1 MTFSLSVIMSVILLV
16 VTVDVAVSQPKMIED
31 TSLLW
36 STELTAGTYGTVKAA
51 MAEEADLLFVAT
63 VNSINVL
70 RASDGSIIDSISTRT
85 PSRTNATQVACSRD
99 GKVLCLL
106 YRYYPVDG
114 DSGGAMIMEYP
125 SKRIIH
131 ENVCPPVSIP
141 GGGGILWQSSHV
153 SVSPTGRYV
162 VVPWDAQA
170 RIKLIDL
177 QRDTSWLVQG
187 HSWLPTA
194 FDEAETVCVTW
205 DGPNNINDE
214 NRGQC
219 RVSWLDNPLSQYKT
233 FASNYGRSSE
243 DTYLGLS
250 RDGRYLFHGGYATES
265 MFDRPVNPGFTVWE
279 VATGRVMNQVHYSGC
294 YGYWGFSPTSDWFST
309 WVIHPEYGGA
319 NYVFFVGDSLPRYR
333 FQTSASFYD
342 RDFSRGFKKLRY
354 DSIITARKIETA
366 IVPVSVDHDQP
377 ILRYPQVRRGPSSDD
392 ITIDVYSQE
401 NLGMGED
408 DRLVCQMFDL
418 NLRLISTHELTPIV
432 LDKSSF
438 RFVLHMNTVTAPGVY
453 MVTFRSSLSSVRGT
467 IKFLLD

>member
-1 MTFSLSVIMSVILLV
+1 MTFSLSVILSVFLLA
-16 VTVDVAVSQPKMIED
+16 VTVEVAVSQPKMIDD
-31 TSLLW
+31 TTILW
-36 STELTAGTYGTVKAA
+36 STELTAGTYETVKAA
-51 MAEEADLLFVAT
+51 LADEADLLFVVT
-63 VNSINVL
+63 LNSINVL
-70 RASDGSIIDSISTRT
+70 RASDGSIIDSISIRT
-85 PSRTNATQVACSRD
+85 PSRTNAIQVACSRD

-141 GGGGILWQSSHV
+141 GGGGILWQFSRV

-162 VVPWDAQA
+162 AVPWDAQA

-177 QRDTSWLVQG
+177 QRDTSWLIQG
-187 HSWLPTA
+187 HSWVPTA
-194 FDEAETVCVTW
+194 FDEAETVFVTW

-214 NRGQC
+214 NWGQC

-233 FASNYGRSSE
+233 FASDYGRSNE

-250 RDGRYLFHGGYATES
+250 RDGRYLFHGGNTTES
-265 MFDRPVNPGFTVWE
+265 TFNRPVYPGFTVWE
-279 VATGRVMNQVHYSGC
+279 VGTGRVMNQVHYSGC
-294 YGYWGFSPTSDWFST
+294 SGYWGFSPTSDWFST

-333 FQTSASFYD
+333 FQKSVSLYD

-366 IVPVSVDHDQP
+366 IVPVSVDYDQP
-377 ILRYPQVRRGPSSDD
+377 ILRYPQVRRGPGSDD

-401 NLGMGED
+401 NLGMRED
-408 DRLVCQMFDL
+408 DRLECQMFDL
-418 NLRLISTHELTPIV
+418 SLRLITAQELVPIM
-432 LDKSSF
+432 LDNS
-438 RFVLHMNTVTAPGVY
+438 RYRVVLHLNTVTAPGVY
-453 MVTFRSSLSSVRGT
+453 IVTFRSPLSSVHGS